1 MPNTFFGLTIATS
14 GIYAASVNLNV
25 TGNNAANAATEGY
38 SRQKATQVAMPALR
52 VYQEYGTI
60 GTGVTVTSINRI
72 RDSFYDKKYAEN
84 QSKLGEAKGKEY
96 HMQQIQ
102 NSLNAYDIDG
112 FTVEFT
118 NFVKGLE
125 EVQKKP
131 ADMPARMA
139 ALNSAESL
147 MKFYQQVKTNLTLQ
161 QQDVNAEINDYV
173 DKINILATDIAALNK
188 QINVVEMTKS
198 PANELRDQRDLLID
212 QLSEICEVQ
221 VSEKVYENGKTEYT
235 VRLGTNT
242 LVDNYD
248 TVKLKVVSR
257 EERLDPD
264 DAVGLYDIEW
274 ASGEEFNPQKKGL
287 NGMLKGLI
295 EIRDG
300 NNGMKNAASPDSYE
314 IDYKGIV
321 YYIDEINKFQD
332 ALAKAINDIHM
343 KGQDNNGNSTED
355 IPLYVKNDAGEYVV
369 NPVLIEDPSKL
380 ATRYAKYQD
389 GSIDDGSDN
398 TGGIDDQALIQ
409 DMRNLQ
415 TADIVESS
423 TCKEFLQ
430 SLVSEVAVDT
440 QKQQTLEK
448 NYSEFQVVIQN
459 QRLTVMGVDK
469 DEEGMNLLKFQKAF
483 DLNSEVINVM
493 QEIYDKLINGTGV

>member
-1 MPNTFFGLTIATS
+1 
-14 GIYAASVNLNV
+14 
-25 TGNNAANAATEGY
+25 
-38 SRQKATQVAMPALR
+38 
-52 VYQEYGTI
+52 
-60 GTGVTVTSINRI
+60 
-72 RDSFYDKKYAEN
+72 
-84 QSKLGEAKGKEY
+84 
-96 HMQQIQ
+96 
-102 NSLNAYDIDG
+102 
-112 FTVEFT
+112 
-118 NFVKGLE
+118 
-125 EVQKKP
+125 
-131 ADMPARMA
+131 
-139 ALNSAESL
+139 
-147 MKFYQQVKTNLTLQ
+147 
-161 QQDVNAEINDYV
+161 
-173 DKINILATDIAALNK
+173 
-188 QINVVEMTKS
+188 
-198 PANELRDQRDLLID
+198 
-212 QLSEICEVQ
+212 
-221 VSEKVYENGKTEYT
+221 
-235 VRLGTNT
+235 
-242 LVDNYD
+242 
-248 TVKLKVVSR
+248 
-257 EERLDPD
+257 
-264 DAVGLYDIEW
+264 
-274 ASGEEFNPQKKGL
+274 
-287 NGMLKGLI
+287 MLKGLI

-300 NNGMKNAASPDSYE
+300 NNGVKNAASPNSYE

-415 TADIVESS
+415 TADIIESS

-440 QKQQTLEK
+440 LKQETLEK

-459 QRLTVMGVDK
+459 QRLSIMGVDK
-469 DEEGMNLLKFQKAF
+469 DEEGMNLVKFQKAF

>member
-25 TGNNAANAATEGY
+25 TANNTANADTEGY
-38 SRQKATQVAMPALR
+38 SRQKAHQVAMDALR
-52 VYQEYGTI
+52 VYQTYGMI
-60 GTGVTVTSINRI
+60 GTGVTVTSINRV
-72 RDSFYDKKYAEN
+72 RDSFFDKKYSEN

-102 NSLNAYDIDG
+102 NNLNAYDIDG
-112 FTVEFT
+112 FTLEFD

-125 EVQKKP
+125 EVQKYP
-131 ADMPARMA
+131 SDMPARMA
-139 ALNSAESL
+139 ALNYAESL
-147 MKFYQQVKTNLTLQ
+147 MNFYQQVKTNLTLQ
-161 QQDVNAEINDYV
+161 QQDANAELNDYV

-188 QINVVEMTKS
+188 QINIVEMTKS

-212 QLSEICEVQ
+212 ELSEICEVQ
-221 VSEKVYENGKTEYT
+221 TSEKVYENGKTEYV

-242 LVDNYD
+242 LVNNYD
-248 TVKLKVVSR
+248 TIKLKVVTR
-257 EERLDPD
+257 EDKVDPD

-274 ASGEEFNPQKKGL
+274 ANGEEFNPQKKGL

-300 NNGMKNAASPDSYE
+300 NNGIKNNSSPNSYE

-332 ALAKAINDIHM
+332 ALANAINEIHM
-343 KGQDNNGNSTED
+343 KGQDNNGNSTAD
-355 IPLYVKNDAGEYVV
+355 IPLFVKTENNAYVV
-369 NPVLIEDPSKL
+369 NPVLLDDPSKL
-380 ATRYAKYQD
+380 ATRYATYND
-389 GSIDDGSDN
+389 GLDDDGEDN
-398 TGGIDDQALIQ
+398 TDGIDDQRLIQ
-409 DMRNLQ
+409 DLRNLKE
-415 TADIVESS
+415 ADLIESS

-440 QKQQTLEK
+440 QKQEILEK

-459 QRLTVMGVDK
+459 QRLSIMGVDK
-469 DEEGMNLLKFQKAF
+469 DEEGMNLVKFQKAF